1 MNIINKSIDELIP
14 YENNPRRNDAAA
26 ELVANSIRDF
36 GFKVPLVI
44 DGSGVIVAGHT
55 RFKAAKKL
63 GIGIVPCIVADDL
76 TDEQIRAFRLADNK
90 TAEKANW
97 DENLLAEEL
106 AAIDIDMS
114 DYGFFLEPVDVSG
127 INECDL
133 IVTPIPVAQPGDI
146 FQLGEHRLICGDC
159 CNRDDIDRLM
169 DGTKADLYLTDP
181 PYNVDYEGAAG
192 KIENDNMKS
201 DAFRDFLVSAFSVAD
216 SFMRPGAAF
225 YIWHSE
231 TEGVNFRTAC
241 EATGWKIRQ
250 CLIWNKDQFVIGRQD
265 YQWKHE
271 PCLYGWKDG
280 AAHYFRPCRKNNTV
294 FTDSILEGKTKNE
307 LIQLIHDIDIESSV
321 IDEDKPTISADHPTM
336 KPVKLISRLIA
347 NSTRPGNIVFDGFG
361 GSGSTLIA
369 CEQLGRR
376 CFMSELD
383 PAFVD
388 VIIRRW
394 EELTSKKAVK
404 IN

>member
-1 MNIINKSIDELIP
+1 MNIINKQIGDIIP
-14 YENNPRRNDAAA
+14 YENNPRNNDAAVDP
-26 ELVANSIRDF
+26 VACSIRDF
-36 GFKVPLVI
+36 GFRVPIVI
-44 DGSGVIVAGHT
+44 DASGVIVAGHT
-55 RFKAAKKL
+55 RYRAAKKL
-63 GIGIVPCIVADDL
+63 GMESVPCIVAEDL

-90 TAEKANW
+90 TAEKARW
-97 DENLLAEEL
+97 QDDLLAEEL

-114 DYGFFLEPVDVSG
+114 DYGFFLEPVDVSD

-133 IVTPIPVAQPGDI
+133 SAALPPAVAQPGDI
-146 FQLGEHRLICGDC
+146 FQLGDHRLICGDC
-159 CNRDDIDRLM
+159 CSSDVARLM
-169 DGTKADLYLTDP
+169 DGKKADLYLTDP

-201 DAFRDFLVSAFSVAD
+201 DIFRDFLVSAFKVANEV
-216 SFMRPGAAF
+216 MRPGAAF

-231 TEGVNFRTAC
+231 TEGINFRASC
-241 EATGWKIRQ
+241 EAVGWQIRQ

-294 FTDSILEGKTKNE
+294 FADSILAGKTKNE
-307 LIQLIHDIDIESSV
+307 LIQLIRDIDIESSV

-336 KPVKLISRLIA
+336 KPVKLISRLIS
-347 NSTRPGNIVFDGFG
+347 NSTRQGDVVFDGFG
-361 GSGSTLIA
+361 GSGSTLVA

-376 CFMSELD
+376 CFTSELD
-383 PAFVD
+383 SSFAD

-394 EELTSKKAVK
+394 ENLTGKKAVK